1 MIDKA
6 IDKTNGNVAFICERF
21 YIDVLL
27 KEFNMNKNIKQ
38 NVLRLTNMI

>member
-6 IDKTNGNVAFICERF
+6 IDKTNGNVAFICKRS

-27 KEFNMNKNIKQ
+27 KEFNMSNNIKQ